1 MSIMISNTIR
11 NSAPDPAQTPAV
23 AEGTKK
29 VTGTQAPD
37 EAGRLDG
44 PKESHPLAPVT
55 DEYIP
60 EEEKEPTGRYWMET
74 DENGKSKI
82 HFDDP
87 NPDRTQKE
95 EKADAPANDRKTD
108 SGKKPETCTANSD
121 KVDREIERLKKKL
134 AELEQQLNTE
144 TDERKIKQLE
154 SELAQVQNEL
164 RQKDNDAYRRQHT
177 QFTYS

>member
-44 PKESHPLAPVT
+44 PKERHPLAPVT

-60 EEEKEPTGRYWMET
+60 EE
-74 DENGKSKI
+74 
-82 HFDDP
+82 
-87 NPDRTQKE
+87 
-95 EKADAPANDRKTD
+95 
-108 SGKKPETCTANSD
+108 
-121 KVDREIERLKKKL
+121 
-134 AELEQQLNTE
+134 
-144 TDERKIKQLE
+144 
-154 SELAQVQNEL
+154 
-164 RQKDNDAYRRQHT
+164 
-177 QFTYS
+177 

>member
-1 MSIMISNTIR
+1 M
-11 NSAPDPAQTPAV
+11 
-23 AEGTKK
+23 
-29 VTGTQAPD
+29 
-37 EAGRLDG
+37 
-44 PKESHPLAPVT
+44 
-55 DEYIP
+55 
-60 EEEKEPTGRYWMET
+60 EEKDKFMKEAIKEAKKAYAKLEVPIGAVIVK
-74 DENGKSKI
+74 NGKI
-82 HFDDP
+82 IARGH
-87 NPDRTQKE
+87 NQKE

>member
-1 MSIMISNTIR
+1 MSIMISNTISNTIR
-11 NSAPDPAQTPAV
+11 NSAPDPAQAPAV
-23 AEGTKK
+23 AEDTKK

-37 EAGRLDG
+37 EAGHLEG

-60 EEEKEPTGRYWMET
+60 EEKKEPTGCYWMKT
-74 DENGKSKI
+74 DENGK
-82 HFDDP
+82 
-87 NPDRTQKE
+87 
-95 EKADAPANDRKTD
+95 
-108 SGKKPETCTANSD
+108 KPESCTANTD

-164 RQKDNDAYRRQHT
+164 RQKDNDTYRRQHT